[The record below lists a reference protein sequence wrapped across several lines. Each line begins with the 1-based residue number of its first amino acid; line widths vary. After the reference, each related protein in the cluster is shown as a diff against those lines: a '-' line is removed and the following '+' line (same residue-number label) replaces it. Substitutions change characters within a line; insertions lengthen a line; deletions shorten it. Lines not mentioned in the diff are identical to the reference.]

1 MRSDFSAHVFWS
13 DWPQNNTFAC
23 ILLATSTSP
32 TICWYLIGNT
42 FKHRVSLTDMVI
54 TVDSFDKCI
63 WQIGWKYMPH
73 NLFLKQQST
82 TPKLRSVYVLKQ
94 RTVQQILLFGLG
106 YGLGF
111 ACFSKLKKRWPFFS
125 YFCLFFLIGSF
136 APQQLTSCLL
146 HGKTIISLTKLVSI
160 MGFQFQP
167 SFSRLGRNV
176 EGAGQQKKKKK
187 PLKDNLGTMAN
198 VLY

>member
-1 MRSDFSAHVFWS
+1 MFFEVTGPIVN
-13 DWPQNNTFAC
+13 WPQNNTFAC
-23 ILLATSTSP
+23 ILRATSTSP
-32 TICWYLIGNT
+32 MICWYLIGNT

-63 WQIGWKYMPH
+63 WQIGWKYMLH

-82 TPKLRSVYVLKQ
+82 TLKLRSVYVLKQ

-125 YFCLFFLIGSF
+125 YFCLFFSDWVVC
-136 APQQLTSCLL
+136 PLTTHILF
-146 HGKTIISLTKLVSI
+146 TARQDDNQPNEVS
-160 MGFQFQP
+160 
-167 SFSRLGRNV
+167 
-176 EGAGQQKKKKK
+176 
-187 PLKDNLGTMAN
+187 
-198 VLY
+198 